1 MMFDPDIIR
10 LVFSIVLIVAAFV
23 VGLLVSY

>member
-1 MMFDPDIIR
+1 VMFDPDIIR